1 MLAQLPQSPGLF
13 LKIDVEGRNN
23 KVEGVFG
30 VLLIATS
37 TLVLNAII
45 ATAGNEGIIGGGI
58 PCPNHTGVFKKNSV
72 LQVQVK
78 VRSSFLNLLSN
89 ETMIKKY
96 EEYTT
101 QLGTEVDTDET
112 HQALGGGSTDMGNV
126 SYEVP
131 SIHPDFAIGSDCNT
145 HTKEFTPAA
154 GNTGC

>member
-1 MLAQLPQSPGLF
+1 MPNIVTDINANTASTI
-13 LKIDVEGRNN
+13 KR
-23 KVEGVFG
+23 VFY
-30 VLLIATS
+30 
-37 TLVLNAII
+37 
-45 ATAGNEGIIGGGI
+45 
-58 PCPNHTGVFKKNSV
+58 FRV

-154 GNTGC
+154 GNTRC